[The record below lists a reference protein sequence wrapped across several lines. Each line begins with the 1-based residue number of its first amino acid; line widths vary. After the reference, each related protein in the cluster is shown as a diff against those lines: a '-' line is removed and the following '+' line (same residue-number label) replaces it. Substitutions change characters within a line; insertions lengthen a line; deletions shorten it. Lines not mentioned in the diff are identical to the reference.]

1 MQKPSTSFL
10 KHGQQKPEPKTAAK
24 QVARGAEAMQQ
35 QHSPPRL
42 QSKDSSAFPPGVP
55 PQPSLVMPDKLD
67 SFICVLGDD
76 GCMHFG
82 RYDSDAIYNDEHLR
96 YRDTNPA
103 RA

>member
-1 MQKPSTSFL
+1 MSFL

-24 QVARGAEAMQQ
+24 QVARAEAMQQ
-35 QHSPPRL
+35 QHSPPHL
-42 QSKDSSAFPPGVP
+42 QSKESSAFPPGVP

-76 GCMHFG
+76 GCMHIG
-82 RYDSDAIYNDEHLR
+82 RVYGSNAICYDERLR
-96 YRDTNPA
+96 LRDTTPA